1 MENARLRYLSM
12 GSSIELAQETL
23 RLSQVAFKNGQATS
37 SDVADASLNYTK
49 SRLERAQAAYEYDLA
64 LARLLGTTIPAGP
77 TGGTGPHRHQRH
89 RPQERLNTM
98 AASSKK
104 LGAAIVAV
112 AVVALLA
119 WGLFAAFQ
127 PVRQAVQGQI
137 EAQETNVSSKIP
149 GRVGKVHVALGTT
162 VQQGQLLFELDSP
175 RSARQDDAGKGGA
188 RRGLASGLPKGA
200 GGRAAGRSDGGEV
213 QLAAGAN
220 GRQASPR

>member
-1 MENARLRYLSM
+1 
-12 GSSIELAQETL
+12 
-23 RLSQVAFKNGQATS
+23 
-37 SDVADASLNYTK
+37 
-49 SRLERAQAAYEYDLA
+49 
-64 LARLLGTTIPAGP
+64 
-77 TGGTGPHRHQRH
+77 
-89 RPQERLNTM
+89 M

-175 RSARQDDAGKGGA
+175 EVRAKMTQAKAAQDAATARSTKRRRRAR
-188 RRGLASGLPKGA
+188 
-200 GGRAAGRSDGGEV
+200 GRKK
-213 QLAAGAN
+213 
-220 GRQASPR
+220 